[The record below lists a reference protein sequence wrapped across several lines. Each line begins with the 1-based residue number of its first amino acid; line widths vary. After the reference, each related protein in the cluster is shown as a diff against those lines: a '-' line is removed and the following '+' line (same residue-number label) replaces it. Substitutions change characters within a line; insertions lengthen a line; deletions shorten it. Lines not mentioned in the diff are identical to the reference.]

1 MQSRI
6 LFILILLSN
15 FLIAQKI
22 SSSIMKYYEFNFCN
36 SPQTLILIKKKNNK
50 CFGYIQTVLKKK
62 RKRDY
67 REIIKKSKI
76 FSKQVEKIISVL
88 EEKEIDSVNS
98 TYDDDSVVYLD
109 GDSFTIKILRD
120 SRIQSFSFEEIYPE
134 SKKKIETTP
143 LRRKIQSWL
152 SLVDCELALQEQFSS
167 VRKALNKGTY
177 CYDSGI
183 DTVCF
188 NKK

>member
-1 MQSRI
+1 MHSKI
-6 LFILILLSN
+6 LFILILISN
-15 FLIAQKI
+15 FLFAQKI

-36 SPQTLILIKKKNNK
+36 SPQALILIKKKNNK

-62 RKRDY
+62 RKKDY
-67 REIIKKSKI
+67 REIVKKSKI
-76 FSKQVEKIISVL
+76 SSEQVEKIISEL
-88 EEKEIDSVNS
+88 EEKEIDSIDS
-98 TYDDDSVVYLD
+98 TYDDDSIVYLD

-120 SRIQSFSFEEIYPE
+120 NQIQSFSFEEIYPE

-143 LRRKIQSWL
+143 LRGKVQSWL
-152 SLVDCELALQEQFSS
+152 SIVDRELALKEQFSS

-183 DTVCF
+183 NTVCF
-188 NKK
+188 NKN